1 MPLNGIARG
10 VSAAVVALVGYGG
23 LAGAAH
29 AADYTLRIQTHHGPE
44 SLPGK
49 IFEQFVED
57 VEANSQGRIDIE
69 PFMSSSI
76 VKSVET
82 FDAASTGI
90 LDGDMTGA
98 AYQTG
103 KDPAFQFLGD
113 VMGGYEEPEQM
124 RAWLEE
130 GGGREIADELY
141 SKYNMHLV
149 GFWGQVPESLASTKP
164 LAGPEDLKNWKFR
177 SPPGMETEIFE
188 RLGAKPV
195 VMDFGEVFTALTTG
209 IVDGA
214 DASTLNTNR
223 SLGLHDIAKHAT
235 YPGWHSMPADH
246 LAINLDKW
254 NELPEDLQQVIEDAL
269 DKAARDLAEQSR
281 TENER
286 AAEELTA
293 EGVTLHD
300 WSDEDVREYRDFAQS
315 VWQEW
320 AERSPLAKRA
330 VESHVAY
337 MKKIGLLD
345 GAS

>member
-1 MPLNGIARG
+1 MAIKRNLA
-10 VSAAVVALVGYGG
+10 VAATALIGLG
-23 LAGAAH
+23 LAGAAS
-29 AADYTLRIQTHHGPE
+29 AADYTLRIQTHHSPE
-44 SLPGK
+44 SLPGQ
-49 IFEQFVED
+49 IFQQFVED
-57 VEANSQGRIDIE
+57 VETNSQGRIDIE
-69 PFMSSSI
+69 PFMSSSV

-124 RAWLEE
+124 YAWLEE

-141 SKYNMHLV
+141 GNYGMHLV
-149 GFWGQVPESLASTKP
+149 GFWGQVPETLSSTKP

-188 RLGAKPV
+188 RLGASPI
-195 VMDFGEVFTALTTG
+195 VMDFGEVFTALNTG
-209 IVDGA
+209 VVDGA
-214 DASTLNTNR
+214 DMSTLNTNE
-223 SLGLHDIAKHAT
+223 SAGLYEVTSHAT

-246 LAINLDKW
+246 LAINQAKW
-254 NELPEDLQQVIEDAL
+254 DELPEDLQQVITDAL
-269 DKAARDLAEQSR
+269 KKAGQDLAERSR
-281 TENER
+281 AENEE
-286 AAEELTA
+286 AAQRLTDK
-293 EGVTLHD
+293 GITLHD
-300 WSDEDVREYRDFAQS
+300 WSDEQVAEYRRFAQE

-320 AERSPLAKRA
+320 GEKSPLARKA
-330 VESHVAY
+330 VDSHVAY

-345 GAS
+345 QGS

>member
-1 MPLNGIARG
+1 MSWRLTKQGAWLG
-10 VSAAVVALVGYGG
+10 VALAAVASGSGAL
-23 LAGAAH
+23 
-29 AADYTLRIQTHHGPE
+29 AADYTLRIQTHHSPE
-44 SLPGK
+44 SLPGR
-49 IFEQFVED
+49 IFLQFVED
-57 VEANSQGRIDIE
+57 VETNSGGRIDIE
-69 PFMSSSI
+69 DFMSSSV

-113 VMGGYEEPEQM
+113 VMGGYDDPMQM
-124 RAWLEE
+124 HGWLNE

-141 SKYNMHLV
+141 ANYNMYLV
-149 GFWGQVPESLASTKP
+149 GFWGQVPESLSSTKP

-188 RLGAKPV
+188 RLGASPI

-214 DASTLNTNR
+214 DYAALNTNR
-223 SLGLHDIAKHAT
+223 SVGLYDIAKHAT
-235 YPGWHSMPADH
+235 YPGWHSMPSDH

-254 NELPEDLQQVIEDAL
+254 NELPPDLQQVITDAL
-269 DKAARDLAEQSR
+269 EKAAMDIAEQSLV
-281 TENER
+281 ENEQ
-286 AAEELTA
+286 AAKELAA

-300 WSDEDVREYRDFAQS
+300 WSDEDVKEYREFAQS
-315 VWQEW
+315 VWLEW
-320 AERSPLAKRA
+320 AEKSPLAKRA
-330 VESHVAY
+330 VDSHIAY
-337 MKKIGLLD
+337 MKETGLLGD
-345 GAS
+345 GS

>member
-1 MPLNGIARG
+1 MSPTRKLAFAAIALAG
-10 VSAAVVALVGYGG
+10 LG
-23 LAGAAH
+23 LAGAAG
-29 AADYTLRIQTHHGPE
+29 AAEYTLRIQTHHSPE
-44 SLPGK
+44 SLPGR
-49 IFEQFVED
+49 IFQQFVED
-57 VEANSQGRIDIE
+57 VEQNSEGRIDIE
-69 PFMSSSI
+69 PFMSSSV

-124 RAWLEE
+124 YAWLEE

-141 SKYNMHLV
+141 HNFNMHLV
-149 GFWGQVPESLASTKP
+149 GFWGQVPESLSSTKP
-164 LAGPEDLKNWKFR
+164 IAGPEDLKNWKFR

-195 VMDFGEVFTALTTG
+195 VMDFGEVFTALNTG

-214 DASTLNTNR
+214 DASTLNTNE
-223 SLGLHDIAKHAT
+223 SLGLYEIAKHAT

-254 NELPEDLQQVIEDAL
+254 NELPEDLQQVITDAL
-269 DKAARDLAEQSR
+269 DKAAKDIAEQSR
-281 TENER
+281 IDNEE
-286 AAEELTA
+286 AAKRLSDQ
-293 EGVTLHD
+293 GITLHD
-300 WSDEDVREYRDFAQS
+300 WSDEDVQEYRNFARS

-320 AERSPLAKRA
+320 AEKSPLAGKA
-330 VESHVAY
+330 VESHIAY
-337 MKKIGLLD
+337 MQKLGLLD
-345 GAS
+345 EGS

>member
-1 MPLNGIARG
+1 MSWRLTKQGALLG
-10 VSAAVVALVGYGG
+10 VALMALG
-23 LAGAAH
+23 AGPGAL
-29 AADYTLRIQTHHGPE
+29 AADYTLRIQTHHSPE
-44 SLPGK
+44 SLPGR
-49 IFEQFVED
+49 IFLQFVED
-57 VEANSQGRIDIE
+57 VETNSDGRIDIE
-69 PFMSSSI
+69 DFMSSSV

-113 VMGGYEEPEQM
+113 VMGGYDDPMQM
-124 RAWLEE
+124 HGWLNE

-141 SKYNMHLV
+141 ANYNMYLV
-149 GFWGQVPESLASTKP
+149 GFWGQVPESLSSTKP
-164 LAGPEDLKNWKFR
+164 IAGPDDLKNWKFR

-188 RLGAKPV
+188 RLGASPI

-214 DASTLNTNR
+214 DYAALNTNR
-223 SLGLHDIAKHAT
+223 SVGLYDIAKHAT
-235 YPGWHSMPADH
+235 YPGWHSMPSDH

-254 NELPEDLQQVIEDAL
+254 NELPPDLQQVITAAL
-269 DKAARDLAEQSR
+269 EKAAMDIAEQSLI
-281 TENER
+281 ENEQ

-300 WSDEDVREYRDFAQS
+300 WSDEDVKAYREFAQS
-315 VWQEW
+315 VWLEW
-320 AERSPLAKRA
+320 AEKSPLAQRA
-330 VESHVAY
+330 VDSHIAY
-337 MKKIGLLD
+337 MKKTGLIGD
-345 GAS
+345 GS

>member
-1 MPLNGIARG
+1 MTVHLSRRMAC
-10 VSAAVVALVGYGG
+10 AAVALVGVG
-23 LAGAAH
+23 LAGAASAQEH
-29 AADYTLRIQTHHGPE
+29 TLRIQTHHSPE
-44 SLPGK
+44 SLPGQ
-49 IFEQFVED
+49 IFQQFVED
-57 VEANSQGRIDIE
+57 VETNSDGRIDIE
-69 PFMSSSI
+69 PFMSSSV

-124 RAWLEE
+124 YAWLKE

-141 SKYNMHLV
+141 HNYNMHLV
-149 GFWGQVPESLASTKP
+149 GFWGQVPETLSSTTP
-164 LAGPEDLKNWKFR
+164 LAGPEDLQNWKFR

-188 RLGAKPV
+188 RLGASPI
-195 VMDFGEVFTALTTG
+195 VMDFGEVFTALNTG
-209 IVDGA
+209 VVDGA
-214 DASTLNTNR
+214 DMSTLNTNE
-223 SLGLHDIAKHAT
+223 SAGLYEVTSHAT

-254 NELPEDLQQVIEDAL
+254 NELPEDLQQVLTDAVE
-269 DKAARDLAEQSR
+269 KAGNDLAEQSR
-281 TENER
+281 VQNEEAAQRLTE
-286 AAEELTA
+286 
-293 EGVTLHD
+293 EGITLHD
-300 WSDEDVREYRDFAQS
+300 WSDEEVGEYRNFAQE

-320 AERSPLAKRA
+320 GDKSPLARKA
-330 VESHVAY
+330 VDSHVAY

-345 GAS
+345 QGS